1 MKSLTLLGVFVVAL
15 GCSSGEADAPF
26 DAAPDTSVAED
37 TTAPDD
43 LFPDGSPGDLDATDL
58 THSVSATIGPGGGSV
73 ELYGQSS
80 SGILRRA
87 VLAIPESALTQPVG
101 FRLSWI
107 DDASV
112 PESLHATTC
121 GPFLLIEPAGTEF
134 ERPAWLT
141 ISLTESATQGGEWPV
156 VLSSSDGGTSFEPLP
171 TAYVDD
177 GRAAITTQVAHLSLF
192 VPAVILSPSPL
203 STSFEPAKH
212 GFIFANYG
220 HPAACSGGS
229 CIAFTGY
236 AAWFFD
242 KHPERELF
250 GRYCLKCFDPN
261 GQPATPKADVLASC
275 EQGFGLTCNLF
286 TGFYAGWNGILTNL
300 DSLTQIAN
308 LDWQQY
314 WSVRTA
320 LWATKKPQ
328 LLAISGKGSDGKISR
343 HSVLAIGY
351 TANSLKIYD
360 PNYPGRTEDLSLGL
374 LNMDKY
380 KNTYTKIYHVSTT
393 SVFNEIEA
401 QRLYDTFLADMCPV
415 ETCDGCDNNCD
426 GRTDEAFPGL
436 GNTCVSGLGVCAESG
451 AYECSSSGDE
461 LACSAEAQAASDET
475 CNALD
480 DNCDGRTDEEDALG
494 CTPYYVDGDNDGF
507 GAGDARCLC
516 APEAPYVIE
525 DAGDCRDDKAKV
537 HPGADELCDGLDNDC
552 NSQTDEGGVCVE
564 PCVDNDNDGFGVGPG
579 CTGQPD
585 CDDTKAKVYPNAPE
599 KCDGLDNDCDT
610 QTDEDDVCGEP
621 PFENPDDTET
631 EDVQVTV
638 TQVETTPGSKQIK
651 LFAKVETQQGKPLQQ
666 LTIGNFVLRE
676 TIGGATQTLP
686 LDSLFATKE
695 TGEGMSAGLLIDS
708 SGSMGSG
715 EGSPLAQAKVAA
727 KLFVSKLKPQDAA
740 AVVDFGSDVHV
751 NADFTNDKQTLF
763 GAIDACSDGGMTSMY
778 DALSTGIGMIAG
790 RAGQRALV
798 LLSDGGD
805 NDSACSPCAPNDA
818 VGPAVAAGVP
828 IFTIGLGASPG
839 SGLESDLIAISNGTF
854 AGQNGSAYYATVD
867 PLGLQAIYD
876 AIATVLKNMYV
887 IGWYTQGDS
896 GETVD
901 VTITVT
907 YTCASGTFTDTFVT
921 SYVVP

>member
-1 MKSLTLLGVFVVAL
+1 MKSLTLLGLFAL
-15 GCSSGEADAPF
+15 ALACSSGGANRADSQDAGSTDPETLVESDVLHAEPSGQEVLGEAEETAEVSDSSDPADVSEVEAPLAEKIANGRDYADALL
-26 DAAPDTSVAED
+26 AAED
-37 TTAPDD
+37 PDVVEKTVAWLLADPDVSGCAATASGDVIVVAYV
-43 LFPDGSPGDLDATDL
+43 DGSHGAIVVRPFFANGGAVFDETSLAAQSPTIPIAQMPLLMGPTTPEYRHAFIYAPFVSLAPELAAKVDRVEAAAATAGFD
-58 THSVSATIGPGGGSV
+58 VSATFRNQQAGVG
-73 ELYGQSS
+73 
-80 SGILRRA
+80 
-87 VLAIPESALTQPVG
+87 ALTNVALTG
-101 FRLSWI
+101 FAYIQTHAW
-107 DDASV
+107 
-112 PESLHATTC
+112 PSLDKTKTWLAT
-121 GPFLLIEPAGTEF
+121 
-134 ERPAWLT
+134 
-141 ISLTESATQGGEWPV
+141 
-156 VLSSSDGGTSFEPLP
+156 
-171 TAYVDD
+171 
-177 GRAAITTQVAHLSLF
+177 
-192 VPAVILSPSPL
+192 
-203 STSFEPAKH
+203 
-212 GFIFANYG
+212 
-220 HPAACSGGS
+220 
-229 CIAFTGY
+229 
-236 AAWFFD
+236 
-242 KHPERELF
+242 RELWLPF
-250 GRYCLKCFDPN
+250 VYGEYKKQFPE
-261 GQPATPKADVLASC
+261 V
-275 EQGFGLTCNLF
+275 GFGLV
-286 TGFYAGWNGILTNL
+286 A
-300 DSLTQIAN
+300 
-308 LDWQQY
+308 
-314 WSVRTA
+314 WSSTA
-320 LWATKKPQ
+320 LVGDG
-328 LLAISGKGSDGKISR
+328 LYLALSDDFFDR
-343 HSVLAIGY
+343 FHYPDALVVVDACHSFSK
-351 TANSLKIYD
+351 SL
-360 PNYPGRTEDLSLGL
+360 EDAFL
-374 LNMDKY
+374 LNGAAGF
-380 KNTYTKIYHVSTT
+380 VAWRSTAIPYLIGATATFVEKLLEPRASFKDAWT
-393 SVFNEIEA
+393 STLDFEKPGDDVPYSMSTLYPIHLCVKDGEEA
-401 QRLYDTFLADMCPV
+401 SGDPCQDLGVDVACGVDEHAVCWDVQYAFADDV
-415 ETCDGCDNNCD
+415 
-426 GRTDEAFPGL
+426 DEATYYLNPL
-436 GNTCVSGLGVCAESG
+436 CE
-451 AYECSSSGDE
+451 
-461 LACSAEAQAASDET
+461 DET
-475 CNALD
+475 CNGFD
-480 DNCDGRTDEEDALG
+480 DNCDGRTDEADALG
-494 CTPYYVDGDNDGF
+494 CTPYFVDGDDDGF

-516 APEAPYVIE
+516 APEAPYVVE
-525 DAGDCRDDKAKV
+525 TDGDCRDDKAKV

-552 NSQTDEGGVCVE
+552 NTQTDEGGVCVE
-564 PCVDNDNDGFGVGPG
+564 PCVDNDSDGFGVGPG